1 MELSEIVN
9 TSMHYLCWELKGST
23 PNFKMCGV
31 EWGASHTTKQ
41 FLALAGCPTIQLS
54 SDCLPGDSIR
64 SHGSDPHSYN
74 IAPTLDTSCK
84 FSYFD
89 LL

>member
-1 MELSEIVN
+1 MLMELSEIVN

-54 SDCLPGDSIR
+54 SDNIHSEVT
-64 SHGSDPHSYN
+64 SDP
-74 IAPTLDTSCK
+74 TG
-84 FSYFD
+84 
-89 LL
+89 